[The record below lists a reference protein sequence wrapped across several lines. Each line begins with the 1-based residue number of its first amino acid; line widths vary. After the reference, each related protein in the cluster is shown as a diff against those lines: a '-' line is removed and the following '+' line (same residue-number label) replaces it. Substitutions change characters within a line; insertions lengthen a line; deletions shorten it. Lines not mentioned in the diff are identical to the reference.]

1 MATKKTKKTK
11 KTKGGACDVD
21 SLATAICNDLRKTV
35 AERYASMA
43 AESGMCLRCFAG
55 MMSTVLGVVGDEI
68 YDSVI
73 AKLGDDV
80 ERAEARIATL
90 EGKAGNGKK

>member
-1 MATKKTKKTK
+1 MATKKTK

-21 SLATAICNDLRKTV
+21 SLATAIRDDLRKTV

-43 AESGMCLRCFAG
+43 AESGMCLRCFAD

-73 AKLGDDV
+73 AKLEDDV